1 MRLSHKIEFL
11 IYGKL
16 FYEPFLNSV
25 EPEMEVI
32 DTLKYT
38 YIYNRKKNVYGIN
51 IKIVLYTAI
60 SHHKKKQNK
69 TFCFCKFEAAQN

>member
-38 YIYNRKKNVYGIN
+38 YIYTTEKKMFMALIL
-51 IKIVLYTAI
+51 K
-60 SHHKKKQNK
+60 
-69 TFCFCKFEAAQN
+69 